1 MADMVKGP
9 VGMVV
14 GLVAWLVIFPMILG
28 AINGWY
34 LQASDA
40 GVLAGERFDR
50 VVVKGTGDLAKPEGA
65 WGGVTA
71 LSTELGAAT
80 DALVA
85 TNAYKILDDGG
96 QCNLNAVTRT
106 AVLGAATTAFTPLG
120 TEVSIPVQAL
130 ADDIVVSG
138 CKFNKAGD
146 IFGAGGLSGLIEIIL
161 QAAGLAPPIALLF
174 ALGSFGTSFLKN
186 TGANPILAAV
196 LTAIG
201 FLLLATLLNTFIPY
215 VSGAFNAIDSNRF
228 LMYQEGLGA
237 LSSVIGNF
245 FGVVI
250 VASIM
255 SVAWQILQTLKG
267 GNALSANQR
276 M

>member
-1 MADMVKGP
+1 MSGMGDLIKGP

-14 GLVAWLVIFPMILG
+14 GLVAWLVVFPMLLA

-34 LQASDA
+34 LQAAPS

-50 VVVKGTGDLAKPEGA
+50 VVA
-65 WGGVTA
+65 
-71 LSTELGAAT
+71 STETKPNAAWDKVISTAVPFAEVYVVLEETSSYLIVATSDTDPTCKIAGTAAT
-80 DALVA
+80 ANTSL
-85 TNAYKILDDGG
+85 KG
-96 QCNLNAVTRT
+96 
-106 AVLGAATTAFTPLG
+106 FTPLG
-120 TEVSIPVQAL
+120 TKIGITATGN
-130 ADDIVVSG
+130 ISG
-138 CKFNKAGD
+138 CKHEPSGA
-146 IFGAGGLSGLIEIIL
+146 IFGLGGLSGLIEIIL

-174 ALGSFGTSFLKN
+174 VLGTFGTSFLKN
-186 TGANPILAAV
+186 SMGSHPILAAV
-196 LTAIG
+196 LTAIS

-215 VSGAFNAIDSNRF
+215 VSGAFNAINANRF

-237 LSSVIGNF
+237 LAGVIGNF

-255 SVAWQILQTLKG
+255 SVAWQVIGSMKG
-267 GNALSANQR
+267 GGAIDKQA

>member
-1 MADMVKGP
+1 MSGMGDLIKGP

-14 GLVAWLVIFPMILG
+14 GLVAWLVVFPMLLG

-34 LQASDA
+34 LQAAPA
-40 GVLAGERFDR
+40 GVIAGERFDR
-50 VVVKGTGDLAKPEGA
+50 VVASDEAKPNVA
-65 WGGVTA
+65 WKSVLTTAVPFAAVYTKLEATSSYLVTA
-71 LSTELGAAT
+71 TSDTDPACKIAGEPAT
-80 DALVA
+80 ANTSL
-85 TNAYKILDDGG
+85 KG
-96 QCNLNAVTRT
+96 
-106 AVLGAATTAFTPLG
+106 FTPLG
-120 TEVSIPVQAL
+120 TKVGITAVGK
-130 ADDIVVSG
+130 ISG
-138 CKFNKAGD
+138 CTYKPAGA
-146 IFGAGGLSGLIEIIL
+146 IFGLGGLSGLIEIIL

-174 ALGSFGTSFLKN
+174 VLGSFGTSFLRN
-186 TGANPILAAV
+186 NMGSHPILAAV

-215 VSGAFNAIDSNRF
+215 VSGAFDAIDPDRF

-237 LSSVIGNF
+237 LAGVIGNF

-255 SVAWQILQTLKG
+255 SVAWQVIGSMKG
-267 GNALSANQR
+267 GGAIDKQR